1 MKSSRR
7 KFEAQS
13 INKVLDEIVHSK
25 ALKNGINNAKVNQLW
40 IELMGENINRYT
52 DKIVLDKSNLSVF
65 IRSSALKEELTYGKE
80 KIIKLINNALG
91 ETIIKKL
98 ILR

>member
-1 MKSSRR
+1 
-7 KFEAQS
+7 
-13 INKVLDEIVHSK
+13 
-25 ALKNGINNAKVNQLW
+25 
-40 IELMGENINRYT
+40 MGENINRYT